1 MTVLIVDDEPS
12 LLESLKMALEF
23 EGVCVLTAESGEAA
37 WQLIGSESV
46 DAVLSD
52 IRMPVMN
59 GTELYLRARESRPD
73 LARRFVFVTGYPGG
87 THLEHEIA
95 GWGVPL
101 LAKPFTFER
110 LSEACRPFLELA
122 AVGGS
127 G

>member
-1 MTVLIVDDEPS
+1 VLIVEDEEIVRS
-12 LLESLKMALEF
+12 LLQELLRRHGVGRFTVAHNGAEGLAALA
-23 EGVCVLTAESGEAA
+23 VADYDL
-37 WQLIGSESV
+37 
-46 DAVLSD
+46 VLSD